1 MKFIYKSFGN
11 DKSMCFIT
19 FIQKSQNKFAAKYM
33 YLKSNNMKLYYIK
46 IVEIAY
52 FVQNVG
58 NEIDVTGN

>member
-1 MKFIYKSFGN
+1 MRTQDIN
-11 DKSMCFIT
+11 DFLSNEKLHLLCYGDLNNNSL
-19 FIQKSQNKFAAKYM
+19 

-46 IVEIAY
+46 MVEIAY

>member
-1 MKFIYKSFGN
+1 MKFIYKSFEN
-11 DKSMCFIT
+11 DKS
-19 FIQKSQNKFAAKYM
+19 M

>member
-1 MKFIYKSFGN
+1 MNLSFIL
-11 DKSMCFIT
+11 
-19 FIQKSQNKFAAKYM
+19 KSQSKFAAKYM

-46 IVEIAY
+46 MVEIAY